1 MGQLVLNGR
10 ALVWCDAAAG
20 ATTRG
25 ARRRKTSTCLRRSS
39 LASTSSSSSCWCH
52 AYAFL
57 ALAPCLLRPCEPW
70 RAGLVVGCFRQARR
84 SDALALLRD
93 KVQADS
99 DFNLAKHVC
108 HVHQFNRYVLRGV
121 FTEPWPGACEVAS
134 VAPGR
139 RHAKM
144 PGCIFG
150 GLASL
155 ACILACHDA
164 SVARPQQNKRVSIK
178 LVSNGLAGGRQK
190 DAACARGGGARCC
203 VRRGAAASS
212 RCLFGLPAHLR
223 STWTRS
229 STPR

>member
-1 MGQLVLNGR
+1 MRQQVKSVCGCGVRVGELACVCGPQQQRCHNPAHPLVRVLARGMGLLREGAMGQLVLNGR

-155 ACILACHDA
+155 ACIFGMHLGM
-164 SVARPQQNKRVSIK
+164 P
-178 LVSNGLAGGRQK
+178 
-190 DAACARGGGARCC
+190 RC
-203 VRRGAAASS
+203 
-212 RCLFGLPAHLR
+212 
-223 STWTRS
+223 
-229 STPR
+229 